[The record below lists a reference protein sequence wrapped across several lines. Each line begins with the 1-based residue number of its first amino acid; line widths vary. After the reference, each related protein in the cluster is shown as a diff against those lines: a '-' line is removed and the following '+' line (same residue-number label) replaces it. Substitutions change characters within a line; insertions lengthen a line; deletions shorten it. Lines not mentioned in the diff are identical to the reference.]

1 MVVTQNKQ
9 TPQEIFNKIA
19 PNYDYMNNVI
29 SLGSH
34 KSWRKKVAK
43 TMPIRQGSM
52 VLDLCCGTADW
63 TIHHAQMVGEKGK
76 VIGLDFSQNM
86 LSLANKKVE
95 ALNLGDKITLVQG
108 DAMNT
113 PYEDDTF
120 DYVTIGFGLRNLP
133 DKVAGLKEM
142 YRVLKPGGSVIILE
156 TSQPDNILIKPFWKF
171 YFSKIMPFLGKILT
185 KQESEYKYLDETT
198 EKFMDYQQLVDLMKK
213 VGFKEV
219 NYKRYNLGAAAA
231 HFGTK

>member
-120 DYVTIGFGLRNLP
+120 EIGR
-133 DKVAGLKEM
+133 
-142 YRVLKPGGSVIILE
+142 
-156 TSQPDNILIKPFWKF
+156 
-171 YFSKIMPFLGKILT
+171 
-185 KQESEYKYLDETT
+185 
-198 EKFMDYQQLVDLMKK
+198 
-213 VGFKEV
+213 
-219 NYKRYNLGAAAA
+219 A
-231 HFGTK
+231 HV